1 MLGRAAAGFL
11 LTVLLLLL
19 GCTSL
24 PPAGSGVEGVAATA
38 GAAAASAGRLAQ
50 FPGLR
55 CCDVS
60 GLRFWFTGD
69 AFMERAE
76 ELIREA
82 RDHILIDSFLIVEDD
97 KGRRIMDLLKQKS
110 EQGVR
115 VCLITDSSSGFV
127 PGRTGVPY
135 LAEIGLPVAEYNP
148 MRASRIARLP
158 VFLKRDHRKFWLI
171 DGEIVALGGQ
181 NIYGASLN
189 SPEEGGNT
197 DTMVEFRS
205 AAAFRELRDSFVR
218 DWNAYS
224 MDKLTAEA
232 FPAQGGGGAAS
243 GGGAGGDCL
252 WLVHQDRLSDRVVGK
267 MFSRLMDEAQR
278 ELWLIQSYALPDRS
292 ILKRVRELTARG
304 VSVNIFYSSTFHELD
319 KFFYSTGYRMVDL
332 IDAGAHL
339 WEYGSPTSHLHYKGV
354 IVDDRWFT
362 VGSANLNFRSTHLS
376 KEVNILFEGREM
388 GAAML
393 ENLEEIKANSRR
405 ITREMAAEYRGLKFL
420 FYYAFLF
427 FGG

>member
-1 MLGRAAAGFL
+1 MSILGRAAAGFL
-11 LTVLLLLL
+11 LVALLFYT

-24 PPAGSGVEGVAATA
+24 PSSGPA
-38 GAAAASAGRLAQ
+38 GAADRLAQ

-55 CCDVS
+55 CCDVT
-60 GLRFWFTGD
+60 GLQFWFTGD
-69 AFMERAE
+69 TFMGRAE
-76 ELIREA
+76 ELIRGA
-82 RDHILIDSFLIVEDD
+82 REHILIDSFLIVEDE

-110 EQGVR
+110 EEGVR

-135 LAEIGLPVAEYNP
+135 LAEIGLPAVEYNP
-148 MRASRIARLP
+148 MRGSRIARLP
-158 VFLKRDHRKFWLI
+158 LFLKRDHRKFWLI
-171 DGEIVALGGQ
+171 DGEIVMLGGQ
-181 NIYGASLN
+181 NIYGASLDA
-189 SPEEGGNT
+189 PEDGGNT

-218 DWNAYS
+218 EWNAYS
-224 MDKLTAEA
+224 MDKLQAEE
-232 FPAQGGGGAAS
+232 FPAGGDGA
-243 GGGAGGDCL
+243 GDCL
-252 WLVHQDRLSDRVVGK
+252 WLVHQDSLSDRVVGE
-267 MFSRLMDEAQR
+267 MFSRLMDAAER
-278 ELWLIQSYALPDRS
+278 EIWLIQSYALPDRS
-292 ILKRVRELTARG
+292 ILRRVRELTARG
-304 VSVNIFYSSTFHELD
+304 VRVNIFYSSTFHELD

-354 IVDDRWFT
+354 IIDDRWFS

-405 ITREMAAEYRGLKFL
+405 ITADMAAEYRGLKFL